1 MRFASSVP
9 HPHLPRSLS
18 VLLPAVLLS
27 ALTGCGIGKLDTS
40 TPRVAQ
46 TVPAFKG
53 TMMGGQSP
61 IVNATVRV
69 YATGSDGACT
79 SSGSAAACIASDT
92 GYGTGT
98 LLQEATVVSDC
109 GSNGATACSAEQET
123 DASGNFSFAG
133 GYFCPAGEFAYIV
146 GSGGSPGNAGNA
158 VNSKILLVAA
168 LGRCEDLY
176 TAVTGGY
183 SGYKGSSIV
192 VNEITTV
199 AAGYALGNFATVSGS
214 TVGIGAPSTNNAA
227 KVSGSSTGTPTAA
240 AGLYHAFLNAAN
252 LANPFSTTTLSSA
265 PTAPAGN
272 SGATLPTAL
281 INTIANILANCVD
294 SSGSGGQC
302 SGLPGGAD
310 TFTAVKTLAA
320 NPTLGGSSTAVNAL
334 YNLPT
339 GAGPFSPIL
348 SGAPNDFSI
357 AIKYPAG
364 IGNGNGINLK
374 FPLSIALDVNDNLY
388 IANNSKYA
396 GGTTGN
402 AVSNIISL
410 ASNGAVNAQTSTI
423 GVISADYGLSLD
435 ASTPT
440 SNGYFGDASYS
451 TTYAFGKFTFSSTT
465 GIPVDNSLTAGSVGS
480 PAAHVYATAVDKSN
494 NVWVWGS
501 EGLFKSAAGGLA
513 FNSANLASVTA
524 TSPSDNYMGLAI
536 DPGQNV
542 WMTASSTIAVYPAG
556 ASTPGATISATASGN
571 PSTGIA
577 FTGAA
582 GASTVYVSS
591 YSTSPGLAYFAPT
604 YNGSNAVTAL
614 NLATT
619 GSQGLQTYGGKLAG
633 SLFNAVDSA
642 SNVWMADFSSNSL
655 VELPGGTGSTAY
667 VLQPCGSTAACTSVF
682 TGGTGFGPVNAVV
695 DSTGSLWVSNGV
707 LSASGATGGSLVQII
722 GSAAPSWPLLALG
735 KYGVSP

>member
-1 MRFASSVP
+1 MRIASP
-9 HPHLPRSLS
+9 RTCTLFTRSLPI
-18 VLLPAVLLS
+18 LLSIALLS
-27 ALTGCGIGKLDTS
+27 ALTGCGIGDLDTS
-40 TPRVAQ
+40 SPQTAQ
-46 TVPAFKG
+46 AAPAFQG
-53 TMMGGQSP
+53 TMFGGQTP
-61 IVNATVRV
+61 IVHATLKI
-69 YATGSDGACT
+69 YATGSDGSCT
-79 SSGSAAACIASDT
+79 SSGSAVGCIAGDT
-92 GYGTGT
+92 GYGVAT
-98 LLQEATVVSDC
+98 LLQEASVVTG
-109 GSNGATACSAEQET
+109 GSAGQET

-146 GSGGSPGNAGNA
+146 GSGGSPGNAANA
-158 VNSKILLVAA
+158 ANSKILLVAA

-176 TAVTGGY
+176 TAVTNGY
-183 SGYKGSSIV
+183 SGYKGSNIF

-214 TVGIGAPSTNNAA
+214 TVSIGAPATNNAA
-227 KVSGSSTGTPTAA
+227 QISGSSTGTTTAA

-265 PTAPAGN
+265 PANPPSN
-272 SGATLPTAL
+272 SKATLPTAL

-294 SSGSGGQC
+294 STGTGGQC

-320 NPTLGGSSTAVNAL
+320 NPTLSGSSTAVTTL

-339 GAGPFSPIL
+339 GTAQFSPTL
-348 SGAPNDFSI
+348 SAAPNDYSI
-357 AIKYPAG
+357 AINYPAG
-364 IGNGNGINLK
+364 TGNGNGINLK

-402 AVSNIISL
+402 AASNIISL
-410 ASNGAVNAQTSTI
+410 ASNGAVNAQTATI
-423 GVISADYGLSLD
+423 GLIGADYSLSLD

-440 SNGYFGDASYS
+440 SNGYFGDSSYT
-451 TTYAFGKFTFSSTT
+451 TTYAIGRFTFSSTT
-465 GIPVDNSLTAGSVGS
+465 GIPSDILTGTAGS
-480 PAAHVYATAVDKSN
+480 AAPHVYATAVDKLN

-501 EGLFKSAAGGLA
+501 DGLFKSAAGGTA

-524 TSPSDNYMGLAI
+524 TVPSDNYIGLAI

-542 WMTASSTIAVYPAG
+542 WMTASSAIAVYPAG
-556 ASTPGATISATASGN
+556 ASSTGATITATAPGN
-571 PSTGIA
+571 PSTGIS

-591 YSTSPGLAYFAPT
+591 YSTSPGLAYFVPT
-604 YNGSNAVTAL
+604 YSSNAVTAL
-614 NLATT
+614 NLTTT

-642 SNVWMADFSSNSL
+642 SNLWMADFSSNSL
-655 VELPGGTGSTAY
+655 VERPGGTGSTAY
-667 VLQPCGSTAACTSVF
+667 VFQPCNSTVACTSLF
-682 TGGTGFGPVNAVV
+682 ATTNYGPVNVVV
-695 DSTGSLWVSNGV
+695 DSTGSLWVSTNTFNS
-707 LSASGATGGSLVQII
+707 LATSGGSLVQII
-722 GSAAPSWPLLALG
+722 GSAAPTWPLLALG

>member
-1 MRFASSVP
+1 MTLRKVLGAATVLSTFA
-9 HPHLPRSLS
+9 
-18 VLLPAVLLS
+18 LS
-27 ALTGCGIGKLDTS
+27 ALLTGCGIGDLDTS
-40 TPRVAQ
+40 SPQTAQ
-46 TVPAFKG
+46 VIPAFQG

-61 IVNATVRV
+61 IVHATVKI
-69 YATGSDGACT
+69 YATGSDGSCT

-92 GYGTGT
+92 GYGVATQ
-98 LLQEATVVSDC
+98 LQEATVVNG
-109 GSNGATACSAEQET
+109 GSAGQET

-158 VNSKILLVAA
+158 ANSKILLVAA

-183 SGYKGSSIV
+183 SGYKGSNIV
-192 VNEITTV
+192 INEITTV
-199 AAGYALGNFATVSGS
+199 AAGYALGNFATISGS

-227 KVSGSSTGTPTAA
+227 KVSGYSTGTTTAA

-252 LANPFSTTTLSSA
+252 LTNPFSLTTLSSA
-265 PTAPAGN
+265 PTVPPGN
-272 SGATLPTAL
+272 SKASLPTAL

-294 SSGSGGQC
+294 STGTGGQC

-310 TFTAVKTLAA
+310 TFTAVVTLAA
-320 NPTLGGSSTAVNAL
+320 NPTFSGSSAAVTNFF
-334 YNLPT
+334 NLPT
-339 GAGPFSPIL
+339 GTGPFSPVL
-348 SGAPNDFSI
+348 SAAPNDYSI
-357 AIKYPAG
+357 AINYPAG
-364 IGNGNGINLK
+364 TGNGNGINLK

-396 GGTTGN
+396 AGTTGN

-410 ASNGAVNAQTSTI
+410 ASNGSVNAQTSTI

-465 GIPVDNSLTAGSVGS
+465 GIPVDNLTAGSIGS

-494 NVWVWGS
+494 NVWVWGTD
-501 EGLFKSAAGGLA
+501 GLFKSAAGGTA

-524 TSPSDNYMGLAI
+524 TAPTDTYMGLAI
-536 DPGQNV
+536 DPGQNI
-542 WMTASSTIAVYPAG
+542 WMTARSAIAVYPAG
-556 ASTPGATISATASGN
+556 ASSTGATITGSASGN
-571 PSTGIA
+571 PSTGIS

-591 YSTSPGLAYFAPT
+591 YTTAPGLAYFAPT
-604 YNGSNAVTAL
+604 YNGSDAVTAL

-619 GSQGLQTYGGKLAG
+619 GSQGTQTYGGKLTG
-633 SLFNAVDSA
+633 SLFNAVDGA
-642 SNVWMADFSSNSL
+642 SDVWMADFTSQSL
-655 VELPGGTGSTAY
+655 VELPSGTGSTAY
-667 VLQPCGSTAACTSVF
+667 ALQPCGSTAACNNLFGATSY
-682 TGGTGFGPVNAVV
+682 GPVNAVV
-695 DSTGSLWVSNGV
+695 DSTGSLWVSTNTFNS
-707 LSASGATGGSLVQII
+707 LATSGGSLVQII

-735 KYGVSP
+735 RYGVSP